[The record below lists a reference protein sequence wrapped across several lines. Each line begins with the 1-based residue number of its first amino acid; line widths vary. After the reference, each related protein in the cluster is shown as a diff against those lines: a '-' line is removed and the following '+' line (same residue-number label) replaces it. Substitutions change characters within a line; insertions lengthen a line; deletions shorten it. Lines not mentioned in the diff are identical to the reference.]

1 MGEFKGIIYQVTNVI
16 NNKKYIGKS
25 FTTTYNYSFER
36 LLSRRKS
43 QHKLQ
48 MLKENGQYFHRQL
61 KKYGWDNFIWEIID
75 KSYNKHELNLKE
87 TFWIKNKNSYAPN
100 GQGYNLTLG
109 WDGACG
115 CPNSEKAR
123 RLTSERSMKA
133 IVEIT
138 TKKEYKSITDACKE
152 LGVTNSMVW
161 AILNRTDNC
170 IQTKGYS
177 FAYTNEYYNNQQ
189 YYDNIAKKVKYRN
202 SRNARKIIN
211 VNTKEIFSSALEASR
226 KYGLDGS
233 SILKCCKGNKR
244 NPRCGGYV
252 WRYLDEYENT
262 EVS

>member
-109 WDGACG
+109 G
-115 CPNSEKAR
+115 
-123 RLTSERSMKA
+123 
-133 IVEIT
+133 
-138 TKKEYKSITDACKE
+138 
-152 LGVTNSMVW
+152 
-161 AILNRTDNC
+161 
-170 IQTKGYS
+170 
-177 FAYTNEYYNNQQ
+177 
-189 YYDNIAKKVKYRN
+189 
-202 SRNARKIIN
+202 
-211 VNTKEIFSSALEASR
+211 
-226 KYGLDGS
+226 DGS